1 MILKFLCRIYLLTH
15 IGVYLYFLQS
25 KLVYANY
32 GCKEDFSRLKKLN
45 VSVEKNV
52 ILIKYGKTHP
62 ANKVSND
69 EHN

>member
-1 MILKFLCRIYLLTH
+1 M
-15 IGVYLYFLQS
+15 
-25 KLVYANY
+25 
-32 GCKEDFSRLKKLN
+32 N

-69 EHN
+69 EFIFGLNTAIWLADPPGENFGYTW